1 MGRFPLLYVRA
12 AACYT
17 DYSEKRRMT
26 KFPLVINLNKKMG
39 ERLVLYPHHLVVA
52 LFIFACF
59 IWWIVAV
66 LALL

>member
-1 MGRFPLLYVRA
+1 MIN
-12 AACYT
+12 
-17 DYSEKRRMT
+17 
-26 KFPLVINLNKKMG
+26 FPLVIDLNKKTG
-39 ERLVLYPHHLVVA
+39 ECLVLYPHHLVIA